1 MKTPLG
7 KGIFLIASPSLR
19 DPNFQQTVILLCE
32 HGPEGA
38 LGVVVNRPTQITITE
53 VLPHVP
59 VLEGQHHK
67 VFAGGPVQQQH
78 LLILYRT
85 PQNRADSH
93 HVFDSVYLGGNAK
106 ALENLLRDPSSL
118 DNLRAFI
125 GYSGWAP
132 GQLENEMQTGSWL
145 THPADPA
152 IMFEADHRR
161 LWGTILRSFGPDLPL
176 SADMPVELYT
186 DMPVDPN
193 MN

>member
-1 MKTPLG
+1 MNTPLG
-7 KGIFLIASPSLR
+7 KGIFLIASPILR

-53 VLPHVP
+53 VLPQVP
-59 VLEGQHHK
+59 ILEGQNHK
-67 VFAGGPVQQQH
+67 VFAGGPVQQNN

-85 PQNRADSH
+85 PASQTDSH
-93 HVFDSVYLGGNAK
+93 HVFDGVYLGGNVKDLEELLQDPAS
-106 ALENLLRDPSSL
+106 LENM
-118 DNLRAFI
+118 RAFI

-132 GQLENEMQTGSWL
+132 GQLENEMRTGSWL
-145 THPADPA
+145 TQPADPA
-152 IMFEADHRR
+152 AMFESDHRR
-161 LWGTILRSFGPDLPL
+161 LWGKILQSSGHDLPL

-186 DMPVDPN
+186 DMPVDPS